1 MVFVLVVT
9 ERTGA
14 QEIEKRVGGKQ
25 TSDVVFLRK
34 QNEAKLRTKAWVG
47 KHPQFINFHQT

>member
-1 MVFVLVVT
+1 MVFVLVVI

-14 QEIEKRVGGKQ
+14 QGTEKRGKQ
-25 TSDVVFLRK
+25 TSGVVFLRK
-34 QNEAKLRTKAWVG
+34 QNEANLRTKGWVG